1 MKKLIKESIL
11 NNLYFI
17 APAILWFILGGI
29 LLFIKTKDE
38 LFFPINHTHT
48 PSLNILNDVFSAY
61 GRGDVIAL
69 LLVWLL
75 IIPIYRNR
83 QYIITSLVFGI
94 LIPTI
99 IYYTKYFFNRP
110 RPISYYGLSKVQ
122 TVSWL
127 DNYLNNSFPSGH
139 TLGAFG
145 FFMLL
150 SLFLP
155 KQYKPW
161 SLLFFVLALCVGFSR
176 IYLGQHFFEDIYA
189 GSIAG
194 TLITLLIF
202 VTIEYISNR
211 RKKENQMKKI
221 VALIPARL
229 NASRFPQ
236 KLMKELDGK
245 TIILRTYEA
254 IKEMNLFDDV
264 LVVCDEET
272 IFNEIQKNGG
282 RAVLST
288 KEYESG
294 TDRIAEVA
302 ATIEANI
309 IVNVQGDEPFISK
322 DALQKVIALFNN
334 PLVDVGSLILP
345 ITNKA
350 SIENPNCVKVVVD
363 KNFKAMYFSRSPIP
377 FVRDENSNQQF
388 YKHIGVYAFKKES
401 LLAFTQ
407 LPISQLERTEKLENL
422 RMLENGM
429 NVYMAVVN
437 EVGISIDTPEDFE
450 LAKKYLTQ
458 SNA

>member
-48 PSLNILNDVFSAY
+48 PSLNMLNDVFSAY

-69 LLVWLL
+69 LLAWLL

-83 QYIITSLVFGI
+83 QYIITSIVFGI

-99 IYYTKYFFNRP
+99 IYYSKYFFNRP

-155 KQYKPW
+155 KPYKPW
-161 SLLFFVLALCVGFSR
+161 SMLFFILALCVGFSR

-202 VTIEYISNR
+202 VTIEYILNR
-211 RKKENQMKKI
+211 RKKESQIKKI

-254 IKEMNLFDDV
+254 IKEMNLFDAV

-302 ATIEANI
+302 ATIDADI

-322 DALQKVIALFNN
+322 EALQKVIALFNN
-334 PLVDVGSLILP
+334 PLVDVGSLVLP

-422 RMLENGM
+422 RMLENAM

>member
-110 RPISYYGLSKVQ
+110 RPISYYGLSNVQ

-155 KQYKPW
+155 KPYKPW
-161 SLLFFVLALCVGFSR
+161 SLMFFVLALCVGFSR

-202 VTIEYISNR
+202 VTIEYILNR
-211 RKKENQMKKI
+211 RKKESQIKKI

-422 RMLENGM
+422 RMLENEM
-429 NVYMAVVN
+429 NVYMEVVN
-437 EVGISIDTPEDFE
+437 EVVI
-450 LAKKYLTQ
+450 
-458 SNA
+458 

>member
-48 PSLNILNDVFSAY
+48 PSLNMLNDVFSAY

-69 LLVWLL
+69 LLAWLL

-83 QYIITSLVFGI
+83 QYIITSIVFGI

-99 IYYTKYFFNRP
+99 IYYSKYFFNRP

-155 KQYKPW
+155 KPYKPW
-161 SLLFFVLALCVGFSR
+161 SMLFFILALCVGFSR

-202 VTIEYISNR
+202 VTIEYILNR
-211 RKKENQMKKI
+211 RKKESQLKKI

-254 IKEMNLFDDV
+254 IKEMNLFDAV

-302 ATIEANI
+302 ATIDADI

-322 DALQKVIALFNN
+322 EALQKVIALFNN
-334 PLVDVGSLILP
+334 PLVDVGSLVLP

-422 RMLENGM
+422 RMLENAM